1 MNTGKPQGNATLHT
15 SGAETKLSLSDSGAL
30 SCTVEA
36 NNEGGGEEG
45 AGSEVGGHSRHVA
58 YGRDCLSSEQDFC
71 TRRITRGARE
81 GPLAMAYDKEKST

>member
-1 MNTGKPQGNATLHT
+1 MNTGNPQVNTALHT

-45 AGSEVGGHSRHVA
+45 AGSEVGH
-58 YGRDCLSSEQDFC
+58 E
-71 TRRITRGARE
+71 E
-81 GPLAMAYDKEKST
+81 